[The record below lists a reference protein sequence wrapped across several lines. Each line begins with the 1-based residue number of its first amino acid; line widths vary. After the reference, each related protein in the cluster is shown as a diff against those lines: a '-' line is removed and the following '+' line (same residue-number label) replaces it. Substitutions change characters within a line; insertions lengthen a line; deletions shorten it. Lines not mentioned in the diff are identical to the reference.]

1 MGALLAEVFKCWSGK
16 HLSGRCGWICFCGRQ
31 GDGPFQIPSRPA
43 FHVLVFLFPLLC
55 HLELLLLRGSS
66 GLWDFHVS
74 SMTFRMLMGNFV
86 VVLDL

>member
-1 MGALLAEVFKCWSGK
+1 M
-16 HLSGRCGWICFCGRQ
+16 
-31 GDGPFQIPSRPA
+31 
-43 FHVLVFLFPLLC
+43 FLFPLLC